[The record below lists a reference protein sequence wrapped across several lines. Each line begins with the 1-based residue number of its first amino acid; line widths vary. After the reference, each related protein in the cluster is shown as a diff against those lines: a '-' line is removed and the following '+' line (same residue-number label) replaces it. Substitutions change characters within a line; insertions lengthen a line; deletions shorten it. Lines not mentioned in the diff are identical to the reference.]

1 MKKAPEIL
9 QFNLNIFIWIIQL
22 LLYYNSVLLL
32 FSWIWSWKKKPIFYV
47 ALGVLWSTVA
57 GNVNSG
63 ASIFEL
69 WFCILCASVFKLRQQ
84 RKKKKEHSFDTKIHS
99 WLPPW
104 WSRNTDIP

>member
-47 ALGVLWSTVA
+47 ALGVLWSAVA

-84 RKKKKEHSFDTKIHS
+84 RKKKKGA
-99 WLPPW
+99 
-104 WSRNTDIP
+104 